1 MAAASVDHRQA
12 IQHQLRG
19 EIEPPTQP
27 ASKSGSEPAFP
38 PPNSKSSKN
47 AAAMLLKDRV
57 LTCASLAHLSVSRSM
72 LPYMQGVAQGFNKVG
87 QRRDVQR
94 VSAMSH
100 DDYAEVREHL
110 DTLYDEYNQ

>member
-1 MAAASVDHRQA
+1 
-12 IQHQLRG
+12 
-19 EIEPPTQP
+19 
-27 ASKSGSEPAFP
+27 
-38 PPNSKSSKN
+38 
-47 AAAMLLKDRV
+47 
-57 LTCASLAHLSVSRSM
+57 M